1 MGTVYKA
8 IQKSLNREV
17 ALKVLDPMVGPESE
31 EASKRFNLEAQSM
44 KKLDHQNL
52 VQVFDFGYEGN
63 QSYIAMTYVPGQTLA
78 DILKKRKRLDLA
90 EALLIIKM
98 VARGLMYAHAKG
110 VVHRDIKPS
119 NIMLSPD
126 NTAKVMDFGI
136 SHNQGSERI
145 TSTGTA
151 MGTPEYMS
159 PEQCKGEEVTLQSDI
174 YSLGIVF
181 YEMLCGDP
189 PFTGVKA
196 IDIAYKQVHS
206 LPEPPS
212 HLCSQVTPAL
222 DSLILKCLSKNRS
235 DRFSSTAQFLEELD
249 MVTEPDTPQTGKGN
263 SHKAPTR
270 KLPSIIDKKDPQT
283 WLLPLAFG
291 LIAILI
297 ILQALLILAQKKESS
312 SGLLT
317 NFELSGAWEQRALE
331 TDHPDGYPLA
341 NLIDNDLQTAWLL
354 PSVDITQNPVLVLHF
369 DKPVLVLNVGL
380 AIGYQ
385 KSKDDNLQDRFTMF
399 QKPQNIMVRSLEGSV
414 QKLSL
419 QNIKGVQYPSFIPV
433 ETQEIRLELREQFP
447 GSTPESDLAIA
458 ELRIVGTTLPESK

>member
-17 ALKVLDPMVGPESE
+17 ALKVLDPMIGPESE
-31 EASKRFNLEAQSM
+31 EARKRFNLEAQSM

-52 VQVFDFGYEGN
+52 VQVFDFGHEGN

-78 DILKKRKRLDLA
+78 DILKKRKRLDIA

-98 VARGLMYAHAKG
+98 VARGLLYAHAKG

-212 HLCSQVTPAL
+212 HYCSQVSPAL
-222 DSLILKCLSKNRS
+222 DGLILKCLSKNRS
-235 DRFSSTAQFLEELD
+235 ERFSSIAHFLEELD
-249 MVTEPDTPQTGKGN
+249 RVTTVESAPNGNGKGN
-263 SHKAPTR
+263 KSPTR
-270 KLPSIIDKKDPQT
+270 KLPSIIDRKDPQS

-297 ILQALLILAQKKESS
+297 ILQALLILMQQKDTN
-312 SGLLT
+312 SGLLHD
-317 NFELSGAWEQRALE
+317 FELSGAWEQRALE
-331 TDHPDGYPLA
+331 SDHPKGYPLN
-341 NLIDNDLQTAWLL
+341 NLVDNDLQTAWLL
-354 PSVDITQNPVLVLHF
+354 PSADISQNPVLVIHF
-369 DKPVLVLNVGL
+369 AKPVLILNLGL

-399 QKPQNIMVRSLEGSV
+399 QKPQTIMVRSLEGSV
-414 QKLSL
+414 QKISL
-419 QNIKGVQYPSFIPV
+419 QNIKGVQYPSFVPV
-433 ETQEIRLELREQFP
+433 ETQELRVELREQYP
-447 GSTPESDLAIA
+447 GATSDADLAIA
-458 ELRIVGTTLPESK
+458 ELRVVGSEIPEKK